1 VRILL
6 KCYLDFFWH
15 YKNQILRI
23 LLSGNIIDNLIV
35 KQLFLAE
42 FFGDLILQLRGLTLI
57 GQLSVWM
64 APIYLQGLGE
74 KLFIVVD
81 FDTDN
86 RTLPLV
92 YALVEEENNIN
103 WRWFL

>member
-1 VRILL
+1 
-6 KCYLDFFWH
+6 
-15 YKNQILRI
+15 
-23 LLSGNIIDNLIV
+23 
-35 KQLFLAE
+35 
-42 FFGDLILQLRGLTLI
+42 
-57 GQLSVWM
+57 M